1 MRLSSQGAAGAAQDA
16 RNCLGKDRRKCAAR
30 HALYD
35 SRSRNSETMRF
46 FCQCVADGDRPRDQ
60 RFPGVANAISSKIP
74 GTLLSRIDDSSIE
87 MRVLAQT
94 LDRFDRLIERACA
107 KIVATRTPDL
117 LEG

>member
-1 MRLSSQGAAGAAQDA
+1 MRGTPRIVRQSLSKLRNDA
-16 RNCLGKDRRKCAAR
+16 VLLPAR
-30 HALYD
+30 M
-35 SRSRNSETMRF
+35 T
-46 FCQCVADGDRPRDQ
+46 DGDRSRDQ
-60 RFPGVANAISSKIP
+60 RFPGVANPISSKIP

-94 LDRFDRLIERACA
+94 SDRFDRLIERACA